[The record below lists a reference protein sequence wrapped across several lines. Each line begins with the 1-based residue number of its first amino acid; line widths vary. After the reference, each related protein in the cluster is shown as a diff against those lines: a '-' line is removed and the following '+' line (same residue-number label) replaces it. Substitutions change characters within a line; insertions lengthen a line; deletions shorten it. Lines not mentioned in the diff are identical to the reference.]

1 MTGDGL
7 FDTVIVGAGPAGC
20 VLANR
25 LTEDADHRV
34 ALVEAGPDYGPDPMA
49 WPADLRDPTA
59 PWPESHPWGYL
70 HAGRPADRPFPL
82 PRARIVGGS
91 STINAAWWLRGSAAD
106 YDGWAAAGNP
116 GWGFVDLLPYFRR
129 SEADPLG
136 GPMHGSDGPVPVFRA
151 TQADLTSVDEAFVVA
166 AKALGFPWV
175 ADFNGAP
182 RQAPGVGP
190 MPKNVAD
197 GMRMNAAFTY
207 LNPVRTRSNL
217 HLVTEALVDTILI
230 ENGRTGGV
238 RLADGREMR
247 GRQVVLCAGAFGSP
261 AILLRSGIG
270 PADHLRELGIDVVAD
285 RSGVGTCLLDH
296 PLLDLLFTFAVK
308 PEHAPATKSFNPVF
322 IKARSSQTSE
332 EIDLHIYHGQYFDE
346 ERGTWILWFSLS
358 LEHAASRGSV
368 RLTSSDPDT
377 TLEIDH
383 RHLSEPAEVEALCDG
398 VEVIAQLVTTPPL
411 ATMIEPLPGPLSIR
425 STRDERRAEVREHV
439 ATTFHPSSTCRMG
452 PASDATAVVDH
463 AGRVHGIAGL
473 RVADASI
480 FPTGPRANLHCTV
493 VAAAEKLA
501 DAFRSEHQA

>member
-1 MTGDGL
+1 
-7 FDTVIVGAGPAGC
+7 
-20 VLANR
+20 
-25 LTEDADHRV
+25 
-34 ALVEAGPDYGPDPMA
+34 
-49 WPADLRDPTA
+49 
-59 PWPESHPWGYL
+59 
-70 HAGRPADRPFPL
+70 
-82 PRARIVGGS
+82 
-91 STINAAWWLRGSAAD
+91 
-106 YDGWAAAGNP
+106 
-116 GWGFVDLLPYFRR
+116 
-129 SEADPLG
+129 
-136 GPMHGSDGPVPVFRA
+136 
-151 TQADLTSVDEAFVVA
+151 
-166 AKALGFPWV
+166 
-175 ADFNGAP
+175 
-182 RQAPGVGP
+182 
-190 MPKNVAD
+190 
-197 GMRMNAAFTY
+197 
-207 LNPVRTRSNL
+207 
-217 HLVTEALVDTILI
+217 
-230 ENGRTGGV
+230 
-238 RLADGREMR
+238 
-247 GRQVVLCAGAFGSP
+247 VLCAGAFGSP

-332 EIDLHIYHGQYFDE
+332 EIDLHIYHGQYFDK